1 MTKSETDSPRPAYG
15 CADYREEMRLMGLMR
30 RMEQEG
36 LTETEKELLS
46 AEIKALEEKMGI
58 G

>member
-1 MTKSETDSPRPAYG
+1 MSQDAEVDKKAAYG

-30 RMEQEG
+30 RIETPG
-36 LTETEKELLS
+36 LTEDERARLKT
-46 AEIKALEEKMGI
+46 EIKFLEEKMGI